1 MNLFR
6 DPSNLPPDAKEWF
19 FLLLFFRKIYENY
32 IEYRN
37 ISGNFVVDGYDT
49 KILSILQKDGQ
60 ASMSRLSEQ
69 VGLSLSACHRRV
81 KMMEADGRIS
91 HYAARLNRKQVG
103 LEIQVFI
110 EAKLTSQRKENIE
123 AFEKAIHEMPEV
135 LECYLISGE
144 FDYLIRVAAKNTDDY
159 EGLYRNRLTLIPS
172 VAQMKTLLCLSTVK
186 EFRGFHLSE

>member
-1 MNLFR
+1 MDRFDIR
-6 DPSNLPPDAKEWF
+6 
-19 FLLLFFRKIYENY
+19 
-32 IEYRN
+32 
-37 ISGNFVVDGYDT
+37 
-49 KILSILQKDGQ
+49 ILSILQRDGQ
-60 ASMSRLSEQ
+60 TSMAGLSEQ

-81 KMMEADGRIS
+81 KILETDGKIS
-91 HYAARLNRKQVG
+91 HYAARLNRKMVG

-110 EAKLTSQRKENIE
+110 EAKLTSQRIENIE

-159 EGLYRNRLTLIPS
+159 EDLYRNRLTLIPS

-186 EFRGFHLSE
+186 EFRGFHLSA